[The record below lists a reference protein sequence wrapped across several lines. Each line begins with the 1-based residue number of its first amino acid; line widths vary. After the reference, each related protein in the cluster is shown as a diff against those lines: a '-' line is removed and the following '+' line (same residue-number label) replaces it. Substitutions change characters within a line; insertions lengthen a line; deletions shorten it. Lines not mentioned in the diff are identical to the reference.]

1 MNDVNLFWKV
11 LEEEKIEKN
20 DYYCPS
26 FVFPLFPAGNPFA
39 HTNSERIKSE
49 FRFTGATFLSRATFS
64 SVWLEAAAFFN
75 GVTFMEPAVFSHFEV
90 MEYADFS
97 DTKFLGGINFSGIFY
112 KEANFR
118 NVMFSPDHPSSFHP
132 YLASNPTYSVF
143 RDTTYFTGINFPRSV
158 AFRHVDLTHVSFGQ
172 SNLEEVTLQECLFNK
187 VRGRNELYDER
198 RYFKTSGGVIP
209 RSYWGVMKGMYRQ
222 LKFNF
227 ESRKDWQ
234 NAGEFFISE
243 MAMQRLIL
251 KVEANDLYIRM
262 EDWSQNELLKSA
274 PKIPWRK
281 KTTDALPKIWT
292 KVWWKKSLE
301 RLFLSGFGIVSF
313 YGERP
318 TRAFLWIAL
327 LVGAGAAGV
336 YVAEGCADLSIASL
350 VALRAVTFQQE
361 NGFEQLTH
369 TTQWIMTLLRVGS
382 AILLP
387 LFLLAL
393 RRRFKR

>member
-1 MNDVNLFWKV
+1 MPTFPRCAVESCRREDSYCEHSSDKKCLFHCDKSGWYKLRADGRKDWFNHMNDVNLFWKV

-187 VRGRNELYDER
+187 VRGRKKCFYST
-198 RYFKTSGGVIP
+198 KS
-209 RSYWGVMKGMYRQ
+209 KH
-222 LKFNF
+222 KF
-227 ESRKDWQ
+227 
-234 NAGEFFISE
+234 
-243 MAMQRLIL
+243 
-251 KVEANDLYIRM
+251 
-262 EDWSQNELLKSA
+262 
-274 PKIPWRK
+274 
-281 KTTDALPKIWT
+281 
-292 KVWWKKSLE
+292 
-301 RLFLSGFGIVSF
+301 
-313 YGERP
+313 
-318 TRAFLWIAL
+318 
-327 LVGAGAAGV
+327 
-336 YVAEGCADLSIASL
+336 
-350 VALRAVTFQQE
+350 
-361 NGFEQLTH
+361 
-369 TTQWIMTLLRVGS
+369 
-382 AILLP
+382 
-387 LFLLAL
+387 
-393 RRRFKR
+393 